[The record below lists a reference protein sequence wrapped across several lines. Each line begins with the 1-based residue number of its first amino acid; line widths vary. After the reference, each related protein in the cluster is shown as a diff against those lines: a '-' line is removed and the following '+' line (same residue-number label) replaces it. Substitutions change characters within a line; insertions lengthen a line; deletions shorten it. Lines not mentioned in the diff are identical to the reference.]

1 MKKNEARVTEGKQM
15 EEQESETSS
24 WRTSWWTGGRR
35 QREERKSLI
44 LPGLGAWMA
53 SVNGVWL
60 SLWTP
65 GCSHLP
71 EGSTRRGQRLQDS
84 FLPPHGLAVWSW
96 RSRWALLAVILQD
109 LFSKSSGRLKRR
121 IQFLVLAAE
130 VIFTNLVPWSQF
142 FNLTFICKMSI
153 ILVELPTCKGSCDS
167 PLEKLVGK
175 QFETIEKIQIH
186 KALMLFIWPIQSI
199 NGNTVANIFMQLLSS
214 SATTYWM
221 LTTW

>member
-1 MKKNEARVTEGKQM
+1 MNWRQETERR
-15 EEQESETSS
+15 EEVLNSS
-24 WRTSWWTGGRR
+24 W
-35 QREERKSLI
+35 
-44 LPGLGAWMA
+44 LGAWMA

-121 IQFLVLAAE
+121 IQFLVFAAE

-142 FNLTFICKMSI
+142 FNITFICKMSI

-221 LTTW
+221 FTTW